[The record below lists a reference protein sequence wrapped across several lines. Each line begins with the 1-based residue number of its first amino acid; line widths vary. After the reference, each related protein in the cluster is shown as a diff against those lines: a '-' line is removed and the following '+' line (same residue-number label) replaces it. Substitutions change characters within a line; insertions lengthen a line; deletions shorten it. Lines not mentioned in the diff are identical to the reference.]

1 MTTIETH
8 IGNLLLRHNCV
19 IVPSFGGFVAKQVSA
34 KINYSS
40 GKMTPPRKSLLFNKQ
55 LINNDGLLINEL
67 AQSNGLTFEIA
78 SNEVKQKVSEWNAL
92 LKSGNRIE
100 LDCVGFLFLDAEKNL
115 CFEQDRFFNL
125 LLQSFGLGQVH
136 FLTEVDVK
144 NAEHKINITEKSEE
158 QIVDIDP
165 KMEETTKV
173 IPIRKISTIVADT
186 TIIEHPGLVKK
197 RSNAWKY
204 VAAACFLPVA
214 FYSIWIPMKTDVLE
228 SGVISMQDFNP
239 FQQKFQEHFTVP
251 SSIETKENTE
261 IKREGLASKINEI
274 SSDVVAYSYK
284 FDEDLFV
291 PVKVNSNT
299 TFDKEEKPTI
309 SVDVPFSANTKHY
322 IVGCFSDKNNAEKL
336 VVKLRSSGLLAKI
349 VDKNNGLYRVSAG
362 GAMSTEGLNDIKMS
376 TNSLG
381 LAGWILN

>member
-34 KINYSS
+34 KINYSA

-67 AQSNGLTFEIA
+67 AQSNGLTFELA
-78 SNEVKQKVSEWNAL
+78 SNEVKEKVSKWNSL

-100 LDCVGFLFLDAEKNL
+100 LDRVGFLFLDDEKNL

-136 FLTEVDVK
+136 FLTEEDVK
-144 NAEHKINITEKSEE
+144 IAEHKINIAEKAEE
-158 QIVDIDP
+158 QVVEIAP
-165 KMEETTKV
+165 KIEEKTKI
-173 IPIRKISTIVADT
+173 IPIREILLPAADT
-186 TIIEHPGLVKK
+186 TIIEHPELMKQ

-228 SGVISMQDFNP
+228 SGVISMHDFNP
-239 FQQKFQEHFTVP
+239 FKQKVQEHFTFP
-251 SSIETKENTE
+251 SSIKTEENTE
-261 IKREGLASKINEI
+261 IKREELASKINEL
-274 SSDVVAYSYK
+274 SSDAAAYSYK

-291 PVKVNSNT
+291 PVKVNSNA
-299 TFDKEEKPTI
+299 TFDKEERPTI
-309 SVDVPFSANTKHY
+309 SVEEPVSVNTKHY
-322 IVGCFSDKNNAEKL
+322 IVGCFSDKNNAENL
-336 VVKLRSSGLLAKI
+336 VVNLKASGLMAKI

-376 TNSLG
+376 ANSLG
-381 LAGWILN
+381 LAGWTLN

>member
-1 MTTIETH
+1 M
-8 IGNLLLRHNCV
+8 

-158 QIVDIDP
+158 QIFDIDP

-173 IPIRKISTIVADT
+173 IPIRKISTIVADS

-239 FQQKFQEHFTVP
+239 FQQNFQEHFTVP

-291 PVKVNSNT
+291 PVKVNSNA

>member
-34 KINYSS
+34 KINYSA

-67 AQSNGLTFEIA
+67 AQSNGLTFELA
-78 SNEVKQKVSEWNAL
+78 SNEVKEKVSKWNSL

-100 LDCVGFLFLDAEKNL
+100 LDRVGFLFLDDEKNL

-136 FLTEVDVK
+136 FLTEEDVK
-144 NAEHKINITEKSEE
+144 IAEHKINIAEKAEE
-158 QIVDIDP
+158 QVVEIAP
-165 KMEETTKV
+165 KIEEKTKI
-173 IPIRKISTIVADT
+173 IPIREILLPAADT
-186 TIIEHPGLVKK
+186 TIIEHPELMKQ

-228 SGVISMQDFNP
+228 SGVISMHDFNP
-239 FQQKFQEHFTVP
+239 FKQKVQEHFTFP
-251 SSIETKENTE
+251 SSIKTEENTE
-261 IKREGLASKINEI
+261 IKREELASKINEL
-274 SSDVVAYSYK
+274 SSDAAAYSYK

-291 PVKVNSNT
+291 PVKVNSNA
-299 TFDKEEKPTI
+299 TFDKEERPTI
-309 SVDVPFSANTKHY
+309 SVEEPFSVNTKHY
-322 IVGCFSDKNNAEKL
+322 IVGCFSDKNNAENL
-336 VVKLRSSGLLAKI
+336 VVNLKASGLMAKI

-376 TNSLG
+376 ANSLG
-381 LAGWILN
+381 LAGWTLN

>member
-239 FQQKFQEHFTVP
+239 FQQNFQEHFTVP

-261 IKREGLASKINEI
+261 IKREGLSSKINEI

-291 PVKVNSNT
+291 PVKVNSNA

-336 VVKLRSSGLLAKI
+336 VVKLKSSGLLAKI
-349 VDKNNGLYRVSAG
+349 LDKNNGLYRVSAG